1 MKTIMKTLFVS
12 IASLSLMFSVN
23 AGELGV
29 SGTAK
34 ATYHV
39 TNGQQSDNTIGVT
52 NEISLTASGE
62 MDNGYAWSYSMALD
76 PTTTATSGATTN
88 TPAGSAIND
97 DTSITV
103 TMNDLGTA
111 KICVSTC
118 GNSKEYAFDQSAY
131 TSMTDTGLSEGI
143 VYPISASS
151 YASLQYHT
159 PELPFGTTG
168 SVAYGQT
175 KVGDGQSGNAQAG
188 SNGNN
193 ITAYSLVTKPVDGLT
208 VSASYYEIEDYDDG
222 VTTEEQLEEGGAY
235 GISYAI
241 GNFTLGYGKSYK
253 APETTTATRTAG
265 TTTVEYYEN
274 TGVSLG
280 FAVNDALSVSYTTE
294 ESTPSYQTSAT
305 TAYDIEM
312 NSIQA
317 SYSLG
322 GATVSLARADY
333 DNVGYA
339 DGVDASET
347 IFAINFAF

>member
-1 MKTIMKTLFVS
+1 MKTLFVS

-23 AGELGV
+23 AGELSV

-34 ATYHV
+34 ATYHI
-39 TNGQQSDNTIGVT
+39 THGSQSDNTIGIT
-52 NEISLTASGE
+52 NELNFKASGE
-62 MDNGYAWSYSMALD
+62 MDNGFGWAYNMALD
-76 PTTTATSGATTN
+76 PTTAGTASSTT
-88 TPAGSAIND
+88 TPPAGSAIND
-97 DTSITV
+97 DTSIVV

-118 GNSKEYAFDQSAY
+118 GNSKEYAFDQSVY

-168 SVAYGQT
+168 SIAYGQS
-175 KVGDGQSGNAQAG
+175 KADGQSGNAQRG

-208 VSASYYEIEDYDDG
+208 LSASFYEIEDFDDG
-222 VTTEEQLEEGGAY
+222 VTTEDQLEEGGAY
-235 GISYAI
+235 GITYAV

-253 APETTTATRTAG
+253 APEALEANRATG
-265 TTTVEYYEN
+265 TTNAEYYEN
-274 TGVSLG
+274 TGVSIG

-294 ESTPSYQTSAT
+294 ESEVSYQTSAT
-305 TAYDIEM
+305 TAYDIDM

-317 SYSLG
+317 AYSLG
-322 GATVSLARADY
+322 GATLSIARADY
-333 DNVGYA
+333 DNIGYV
-339 DGVDASET
+339 DGLDASDT
-347 IFAINFAF
+347 IVAINFAF

>member
-1 MKTIMKTLFVS
+1 MKTLFVS

-23 AGELGV
+23 AGELSV

-34 ATYHV
+34 ATYHI
-39 TNGQQSDNTIGVT
+39 THGQQSDNTIGIT
-52 NEISLTASGE
+52 NELNFKASGE
-62 MDNGYAWSYSMALD
+62 MDNGFGWAYNMALD
-76 PTTTATSGATTN
+76 PTSTAVTGATTN
-88 TPAGSAIND
+88 IAAGAALND
-97 DTSITV
+97 DTSIV
-103 TMNDLGTA
+103 ITMNDLGTA

-131 TSMTDTGLSEGI
+131 VAMSDTGLSEGI

-168 SVAYGQT
+168 HVAYGQS
-175 KVGDGQSGNAQAG
+175 KADGQSGNAQRG

-193 ITAYSLVTKPVDGLT
+193 ITTYSLVTKPVDGLT
-208 VSASYYEIEDYDDG
+208 LSASYYEIEDYDDG

-235 GISYAI
+235 GITYAV

-253 APETTTATRTAG
+253 APETLEANRG
-265 TTTVEYYEN
+265 NGGTTVEYYEN

-280 FAVNDALSVSYTTE
+280 FAVNDALSVSYSTE
-294 ESTPSYQTSAT
+294 ESEASYQTSTT
-305 TAYDIEM
+305 TAYDIDM

-317 SYSLG
+317 AYSLG
-322 GATVSLARADY
+322 GATLSIARADY

-339 DGVDASET
+339 NGVDASDT
-347 IFAINFAF
+347 IIALNFAF

>member
-23 AGELGV
+23 AGELSV

-34 ATYHV
+34 ATYHI
-39 TNGQQSDNTIGVT
+39 TNGQQSDNTIGIT
-52 NEISLTASGE
+52 NELNFKASGE
-62 MDNGYAWSYSMALD
+62 MDNGFGWAYNMALD
-76 PTTTATSGATTN
+76 PTTASSAATTDIA
-88 TPAGSAIND
+88 AGSALND
-97 DTSITV
+97 DTSIVV

-131 TSMTDTGLSEGI
+131 VAMSDTGLSEGI

-168 SVAYGQT
+168 HVAYGQT
-175 KVGDGQSGNAQAG
+175 KTDGQSGNAQAG

-193 ITAYSLVTKPVDGLT
+193 ITTYSLVTKPVDGLT
-208 VSASYYEIEDYDDG
+208 LSASFYEIEDYDDG
-222 VTTEEQLEEGGAY
+222 VTSEDQLEEGGAY
-235 GISYAI
+235 GITYAV

-253 APETTTATRTAG
+253 APEATAITAGATTA
-265 TTTVEYYEN
+265 EYYEN

-280 FAVNDALSVSYTTE
+280 FAVNDALSVSYSTE
-294 ESTPSYQTSAT
+294 ESEVNYQTSST
-305 TAYDIEM
+305 TAYDIDM

-317 SYSLG
+317 AYSLG
-322 GATVSLARADY
+322 GATLSIARADY

-339 DGVDASET
+339 NGVDASDT
-347 IFAINFAF
+347 IIALNFAF

>member
-29 SGTAK
+29 SGSAK
-34 ATYHV
+34 ATYHI
-39 TNGQQSDNTIGVT
+39 THGDQSDNTIGVT
-52 NEISLTASGE
+52 NEVSLTASGE

-76 PTTTATSGATTN
+76 PDSAA
-88 TPAGSAIND
+88 AGQANND

-151 YASLQYHT
+151 YSSLQYHT
-159 PELPFGTTG
+159 PELPFGTSG
-168 SVAYGQT
+168 SYAYGQT

-193 ITAYSLVTKPVDGLT
+193 ISAYSLVTKPIDGLT
-208 VSASYYEIEDYDDG
+208 LSGSYYEIHDYDDG
-222 VTTEEQLEEGGAY
+222 VTSEQQTEDGGAW
-235 GISYAI
+235 GATYAM
-241 GNFTLGYGKSYK
+241 GNFTVGYGKSYK
-253 APETTTATRTAG
+253 SPESTTAYTDG
-265 TTTVEYYEN
+265 TVVEYYEN
-274 TGVSLG
+274 TGVSVG

-294 ESTPSYQTSAT
+294 TSERSFQTSST
-305 TAYDIEM
+305 VAYDIDM

-317 SYSLG
+317 AYSLG
-322 GATVSLARADY
+322 GATLSLARADY
-333 DNVGYA
+333 DNIGYA
-339 DGVDASET
+339 DGVDASDT
-347 IFAINFAF
+347 IIALAFAF